1 MTEEETAKKKDSSSN
16 ESLASRFSVEREEW
30 KDKVESY
37 SIRFRDIYQMGE
49 LLTDLYSSR
58 QIVVEYLHT
67 LMSHMTKLNRVFR
80 EKKVERHEFYTRN
93 YDVRLDK
100 DVKFEYVM
108 NDIAI
113 VSERRELLQTHIDYF
128 RETIKTID
136 TMCYGVKHRIALE
149 EYRRG

>member
-1 MTEEETAKKKDSSSN
+1 MTEEENAKKKDSSSN

-30 KDKVESY
+30 KDKIESY
-37 SIRFRDIYQMGE
+37 SIRFRDIYQMGD

-113 VSERRELLQTHIDYF
+113 VTERRELLQTHIDYF

>member
-1 MTEEETAKKKDSSSN
+1 MTEEENEKKKENSSN
-16 ESLASRFSVEREEW
+16 ESLTSRFSTEREDWRE
-30 KDKVESY
+30 KIESY
-37 SIRFRDIYQMGE
+37 SLRFRDIYQVGD

-67 LMSHMTKLNRVFR
+67 LMSHMTKINKVFR

-93 YDVRLDK
+93 YDIRLDK

-113 VSERRELLQTHIDYF
+113 VSERRDLLQTHIDYF